1 MNTNENGFELNQSE
15 DSPQNAE
22 NNIWYRILWNGLGET
37 FIKVGSIAVTV
48 ILCGVVLVFAS
59 RHYLI
64 QPQEVER
71 EIIYSQEPE
80 VVSDIY
86 LPYYSPVI
94 PNDEKSHMY
103 DGVYR
108 ISDSHTNARMKARS
122 EVIQYTVQPN
132 DTIIGI
138 SEQFNLQPSTIFFA
152 NTYKLYDDPHALMAG
167 MVINILPVD
176 GVYYEWHD
184 GDGLNGVANYYS
196 STPEAIIDFPGNG
209 LSPETI
215 GDYSNPNIKG
225 GTWLVIPGGK
235 RAYMSVTASGGRR
248 ENGLDGPIGS
258 STFVWPTS
266 VTTISGYEYDEAT
279 NHRAIDIGGSM
290 GNPVYAADSGVVTYA
305 GFNEFGYGNLVI
317 IDHGNGFETYYAH
330 LNSYNVGEGYYV
342 IQGELIG
349 EVGTTGNSSGPH
361 LHYEIRY
368 NGVPVNPHNYYP

>member
-1 MNTNENGFELNQSE
+1 MNNNESELEKQKSE
-15 DSPQNAE
+15 ESPHKPE
-22 NNIWYRILWNGLGET
+22 ENIWYKILWDGLGET
-37 FIKVGSIAVTV
+37 FIKVGSIVVTL

-59 RHYLI
+59 RHYLL
-64 QPQEVER
+64 QPREEEK

-94 PNDEKSHMY
+94 PNDEKAHMY
-103 DGVYR
+103 DGLYR
-108 ISDSHTNARMKARS
+108 ISNNHTNARMKART
-122 EVIQYTVQPN
+122 EVTQYTVQPN

-138 SEQFNLQPSTIFFA
+138 AEQFNLQPSTIFFA

-184 GDGLNGVANYYS
+184 GDGLNGVASYYS
-196 STPEAIIDFPGNG
+196 STPEAIIEFPGNG
-209 LSPETI
+209 LSYETI
-215 GDYSNPNIKG
+215 GDYSNPNING
-225 GTWLVIPGGK
+225 GTWLIIPGGK
-235 RAYMSVTASGGRR
+235 RTYMSVTASGGRR
-248 ENGLDGPIGS
+248 ENGLDGPIGT
-258 STFVWPTS
+258 STFIWPTS

-305 GFNEFGYGNLVI
+305 GYNDFGYGNLVI

-330 LNSYNVGEGYYV
+330 LNSFNVGVGYYV
-342 IQGELIG
+342 IQGELIA